1 LHHNDDLFLFTR
13 GRFVCNEAY
22 EMSQRHIRFN
32 VNELARLAAEA
43 VGSKSCVAIEKYPD
57 GMFNKAL
64 LLTMEDG
71 TQVVAK
77 IPNPNAGL
85 PHFTIASEVATMEFV
100 CITVAFCK
108 MTALTFRRHGTFCGL
123 PFQRSMHGVPG
134 QKRVRLVPSISS
146 WRSFQASHWISRGQ
160 A

>member
-1 LHHNDDLFLFTR
+1 
-13 GRFVCNEAY
+13 
-22 EMSQRHIRFN
+22 MSQRYIRFN
-32 VNELARLAAEA
+32 VNELARLAAKA

-85 PHFTIASEVATMEFV
+85 PHFTTASEVATMEFV
-100 CITVAFCK
+100 CHCC
-108 MTALTFRRHGTFCGL
+108 LL
-123 PFQRSMHGVPG
+123 
-134 QKRVRLVPSISS
+134 
-146 WRSFQASHWISRGQ
+146 
-160 A
+160 